1 MPIPKIFYQSWC
13 NKLNYA
19 SKIPDMI
26 FDKTILNIPKD
37 CIYKCFTLN
46 EARNYLL
53 EKWGKEYAELFDN
66 YKNIPHKIDLWRYCI
81 LYDTGGTYMD
91 ADCEL
96 LSKIDFLYQHTMVF
110 TTNDRKV
117 KDIFNGFIMVEKGNI
132 VIKEMIDY
140 MINVWNSLEDDYYYN
155 CKELYTRLNKYID
168 IDISINDYNSQIG
181 NVCLLVDKCIEGRYY
196 AFYKDTNVLVET
208 NSFYPYP

>member
-13 NKLNYA
+13 NKLNST

-26 FDKTILNIPKD
+26 FDRTILNIPKD

-66 YKNIPHKIDLWRYCI
+66 YKNIPHKVDLWRYCI

-91 ADCEL
+91 ADCVL
-96 LSKIDFLYQHTMVF
+96 LSKIDFLYEHTMVF
-110 TTNDRKV
+110 TTNDRKD
-117 KDIFNGFIMVEKGNI
+117 KDIFNGFIMVEKGNV

-140 MINVWNSLEDDYYYN
+140 MINVGNSLEDDYYYN

-168 IDISINDYNSQIG
+168 IDISINDYNSTIG
-181 NVCLLVDKCIEGRYY
+181 NVCLLVDKHIQGRYY
-196 AFYKDTNVLVET
+196 AFYKNTNVLVEKK
-208 NSFYPYP
+208 SFYPYP